1 MNEVQDKWM
10 TEFLE
15 NSSFRLEE
23 STRMIRISLATVEE
37 ENIWKKPNESS
48 NSIGNQILHICGNM
62 TQYIIASLGN
72 QDDFRKRE
80 EEFSTTAGYSIKELI
95 LKLED
100 TVDKAKSV
108 LKNCTSEQLLKH
120 RIVQGFSLSGIGVV
134 MHAVEHYS
142 YHTGQIAF
150 WTKLMANK
158 ELGFYDG
165 RDLNIKNE
173 Q

>member
-1 MNEVQDKWM
+1 MI
-10 TEFLE
+10 EFLE
-15 NSSFRLEE
+15 NSRYRLGE
-23 STRMIRISLATVEE
+23 STRMIKISLAAVEE

-72 QDDFRKRE
+72 QDDLRKRD
-80 EEFSTTAGYSIKELI
+80 EEFSTTAGYSKKELI

-100 TVDKAKSV
+100 TVNKAKSV
-108 LKNCTSEQLLKH
+108 LNNCNSEQLLKK
-120 RIVQGFSLSGIGVV
+120 RVVQGFSLSGIGIIL
-134 MHAVEHYS
+134 HAVEHYS

-150 WTKLMANK
+150 WTKLMVNK
-158 ELGFYDG
+158 DLGFYSG

>member
-1 MNEVQDKWM
+1 MNRTQNKWM
-10 TEFLE
+10 IEFLE
-15 NSSFRLEE
+15 NSRYRLAE
-23 STRMIRISLATVEE
+23 STRMIKISMESVEE

-62 TQYIIASLGN
+62 TQYIISSLGN
-72 QDDFRKRE
+72 QDDFRKRDK
-80 EEFSTTAGYSIKELI
+80 EFSTTAGYSKNDLI

-100 TVDKAKSV
+100 TIDKAKSI
-108 LKNCTSEQLLKH
+108 LKSCNKEQLLKK
-120 RIVQGFSLSGIGVV
+120 REVQGFSLSGIGVV
-134 MHAVEHYS
+134 IHAVEHYS

-158 ELGFYDG
+158 DLGFYDG

-173 Q
+173 